1 LYTTLRHAFRVAFN
15 GQTLSDVDLLVLG
28 GTLVTARA
36 DGLVVPDAGIA
47 ISAGS
52 IVDIAAR
59 HEVSARFAA
68 KRTITV
74 GGMLIFPG
82 LVDTHTHLYQTL
94 LKGLGDDLPLID
106 WINACTAPS
115 IPHLTPRMC
124 YVAAALGCIES
135 LRSGCTT
142 IFDYM
147 VDHADPQVFDAI
159 MQAYD
164 DVGIQGILGR
174 GLRDRQ
180 APAVNV
186 SASGI
191 DAQLADCKRLV
202 DAYGR
207 RRIWVAPG
215 ATWVMEEDGLRAAR
229 RFADEHGVRLSL
241 HTDEVLFD
249 SEESLRRFGL
259 RSVPFLEQI
268 GFLGPDVLHAHCV
281 QLTDDECRILARHGG
296 CVSYNPVSNMYLGSG
311 VPPIPRLLELGVT
324 VSLGADGAASN
335 NSQDMLEALKM
346 GALLPKVA
354 WRDPAVFTAA
364 DAVRLATSGGAAAL
378 GCADFGTLEPGKRAD
393 LFVFDPLHAK
403 SIPVHDPVSTLVYS
417 SGQVNVR
424 TVIVGGRVVL
434 DDRRIVGVDEDAVLR
449 EAQTLAEQLAEVAG
463 TRRRLADR
471 WTRPRASVT
480 GALV

>member
-1 LYTTLRHAFRVAFN
+1 MR
-15 GQTLSDVDLLVLG
+15 DVDLLLLG
-28 GTLVTARA
+28 GTIVTARA
-36 DGLVVPDAGIA
+36 DGLIIADGALAIAG
-47 ISAGS
+47 GS
-52 IVDIAAR
+52 IVEIGPRAEIDG
-59 HEVSARFAA
+59 RFAA
-68 KRTITV
+68 KHTV
-74 GGMLIFPG
+74 ATDGMLIFPG

-94 LKGLGDDLPLID
+94 LKGLGDDLPLMEWLD
-106 WINACTAPS
+106 ACTLPS

-147 VDHADPQVFDAI
+147 VDHPDTQVYDAI
-159 MQAYD
+159 MQAFD

-180 APAVNV
+180 AEAVAV
-186 SASGI
+186 PLPGV
-191 DAQLADCKRLV
+191 DDQLADCQRLV
-202 DAYGR
+202 DAYGSR
-207 RRIWVAPG
+207 RVWLAPG
-215 ATWVMEEDGLRAAR
+215 ATWAMEEDSLRAAR
-229 RFADEHGVRLSL
+229 RLATERGLRMSL
-241 HTDEVLFD
+241 HTDEVTFD
-249 SEESLRRFGL
+249 SDESLRRFGQ
-259 RSVPFLEQI
+259 RTVPFLERV

-281 QLTDDECRILARHGG
+281 QLTDDDCQILARKGA

-311 VPPIPRLLELGVT
+311 VPPIPRLLDPGVT

-335 NSQDMLEALKM
+335 NSQDMLEALKV

-378 GCADFGTLEPGKRAD
+378 GCDDFGSLEPGKRAD

-417 SGQVNVR
+417 SGEVNVR

-434 DDRRIVGVDEDAVLR
+434 EDRRVVGLDETSILR
-449 EAQTLAEQLAEVAG
+449 EAQTLAEELCDVAG
-463 TRRRLADR
+463 TRRRLSGR
-471 WTRPRASVT
+471 WTRQRAPIA
-480 GALV
+480 GALA